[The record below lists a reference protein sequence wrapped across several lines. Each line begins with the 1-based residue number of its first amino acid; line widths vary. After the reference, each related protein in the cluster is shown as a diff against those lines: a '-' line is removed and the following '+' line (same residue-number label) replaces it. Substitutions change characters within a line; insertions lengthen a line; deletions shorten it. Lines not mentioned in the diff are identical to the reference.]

1 MAIDVS
7 AGLNGA
13 FASGVQGYRNASEGM
28 AQASSQFA
36 QANRQDID
44 VNTAAVTMLQSSL
57 QAQASAEVIQR
68 SDSMLGSIIDVFV

>member
-44 VNTAAVTMLQSSL
+44 INTAAVTMLKSSL